1 LAVLTAEGLAALEEA
16 APTHVNGVRAYVVDP
31 LSRDEL
37 MTLANSLQRVADALD
52 SATGPAIGDPPC
64 SESRSDVEDRQR
76 VSR

>member
-1 LAVLTAEGLAALEEA
+1 
-16 APTHVNGVRAYVVDP
+16 VVDP